1 MQANVDLEDKKI
13 LDIIC
18 SSGDISPEDLIQL
31 KRYGVQKGFEFKNF
45 ELQNKEKKN
54 DLRFNAYFKILV
66 KSNSVENKGYQTDRI
81 IHEYNSNK
89 EKDTNPEQVKEGD
102 VIEKD
107 CKRSL
112 FQYHTDDNLKK
123 EQKDLELR
131 LKAFFKVIQDKS
143 YYQGLNS
150 VMSVLQVSFD
160 DPKKSLQIFEGL
172 IKNHLS

>member
-13 LDIIC
+13 MDIIC
-18 SSGDISPEDLIQL
+18 STGDPSSEDLNQL
-31 KRYGVQKGFEFKNF
+31 KRYGVQKGFEFKNQ
-45 ELQNKEKKN
+45 ELQTGVKQS
-54 DLRFNAYFKILV
+54 DLRFQAYFKILV
-66 KSNSVENKGYQTDRI
+66 KPNSVENKGYQTDKI
-81 IHEYNSNK
+81 INLYNRNK
-89 EKDTNPEQVKEGD
+89 EKNTNPEEVKEGD

-112 FQYHTDDNLKK
+112 FQYHKDEDLRK
-123 EQKDLELR
+123 EQIDLELR
-131 LKAFFKVIQDKS
+131 LKSFFKVIQDKS

-150 VMSVLQVSFD
+150 VMSVLQVSFE